1 MAPSQKSLL
10 LTGARSPPREAHASP
25 RVTEG
30 SQLSACL
37 QTLPQAP
44 REPPL
49 LARWR
54 GRSRSSCRWRRGKGG
69 RISHLS
75 PRALFAITG
84 RGGGPL
90 PTQAHPEDG
99 RQLRRSRRRGWVR
112 SPPVAPLISGALE
125 HLCFPRHGRGG
136 GVRGGGAHPASS
148 EPLSGAASS
157 VPAVWQLRR
166 QCYPSPPQRSG
177 VLGKQLGRAMGAG
190 EPLKHEEPVAGV
202 RRGQLLFRCRSPGS
216 LGEWTRKTS
225 CFPSQR
231 AERGPEFPGRG
242 QLAPAS
248 LSKSI
253 FLTTSMDGP
262 KPLRMEKCSLSS
274 WAACMARLCNPHSL

>member
-1 MAPSQKSLL
+1 MPFFLSRCRISHGGEMGGGTESEKPSADQGSLH
-10 LTGARSPPREAHASP
+10 TKRSPRKS
-25 RVTEG
+25 RVMEG

-54 GRSRSSCRWRRGKGG
+54 GRSLSSCRWRRGKGG

-75 PRALFAITG
+75 PKALFAITG
-84 RGGGPL
+84 RGGGGPL

-136 GVRGGGAHPASS
+136 WCEGWGGS
-148 EPLSGAASS
+148 
-157 VPAVWQLRR
+157 
-166 QCYPSPPQRSG
+166 
-177 VLGKQLGRAMGAG
+177 
-190 EPLKHEEPVAGV
+190 
-202 RRGQLLFRCRSPGS
+202 
-216 LGEWTRKTS
+216 S
-225 CFPSQR
+225 CF
-231 AERGPEFPGRG
+231 F
-242 QLAPAS
+242 
-248 LSKSI
+248 
-253 FLTTSMDGP
+253 
-262 KPLRMEKCSLSS
+262 
-274 WAACMARLCNPHSL
+274 